1 LSGSDYIHEDTNDGG
16 MFAPLFGPDQSAES
30 AHTGFNAEPTFV
42 QDVEHLH
49 IVSCDQ
55 TQQ

>member
-42 QDVEHLH
+42 QDVEQLH